1 MKMFLERVEFAL
13 LSTLFVLLLI
23 GTGDANRELSG
34 GDDSVTSKP
43 VTSQPSSSVVLT
55 KVVTLKPSK
64 SLVIHSFMILYIVYF
79 VHSGNSHTSCT
90 LSKRE
95 AIIHLYFLWIYV
107 KLIIFPLTYLFMIPI
122 KIKLFYAMLNA
133 HYKNNMVC
141 NVFKLYFDNL
151 FFRWCVRYGCLVD
164 GVQSSKDK
172 CPTVP
177 RLLILATSLAAFAAS
192 GSQSARGTSRR
203 MIARMI
209 RTTFAVNTCENG
221 WCRLSFYIFYARLRE
236 TWDAARYA

>member
-1 MKMFLERVEFAL
+1 MKMFLERVEFVL

-64 SLVIHSFMILYIVYF
+64 SLMIHSFMILYIVYF

-122 KIKLFYAMLNA
+122 KIKLLYAMLNA

-141 NVFKLYFDNL
+141 NVFKLYFDNIFFPVVRTLRL
-151 FFRWCVRYGCLVD
+151 FGWRCTEFKGQMSNCASALDPCYFPRSICCKWQSECPWDITVD
-164 GVQSSKDK
+164 DCKDDK
-172 CPTVP
+172 DHFCCKYMWKWMV
-177 RLLILATSLAAFAAS
+177 LA
-192 GSQSARGTSRR
+192 
-203 MIARMI
+203 M
-209 RTTFAVNTCENG
+209 
-221 WCRLSFYIFYARLRE
+221 SFYIFFMQ
-236 TWDAARYA
+236 D